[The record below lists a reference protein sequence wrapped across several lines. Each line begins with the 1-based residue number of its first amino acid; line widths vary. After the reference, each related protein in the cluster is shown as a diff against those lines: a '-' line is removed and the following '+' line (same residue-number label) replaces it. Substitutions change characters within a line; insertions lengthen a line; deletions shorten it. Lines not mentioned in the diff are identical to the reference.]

1 MYEFT
6 GRATTALEIAEDFS
20 REKNYS
26 FVGTEHILYGLIKE
40 GEGLAS
46 KILSNQG
53 LTPEYVEQEILKID
67 GVMNTLNVEVEYTPR
82 AKRIV
87 ENSAKESK
95 RMGQNYVG
103 TEHIL
108 LSLMREID
116 SVAVRI
122 LIDANI
128 DPQGIFA
135 DLLRLLS
142 EDSPISFGMSSFG
155 DINTPKNSVDNNTP
169 TLNQYGKDL
178 TLLAKENKL
187 DPVIGRNDEVQRI
200 IEILSRRT
208 KNNPV
213 LIGEPGVGKTAVVEG
228 LAQMI
233 VESKVSEVLKNK
245 KIVSL
250 DMSSMI
256 AGAKYRG
263 DFEERLKKSL
273 DEIKKSGNIIL
284 FIDELHTIIG
294 AGSAEGAMD
303 AANILKPLLSRG
315 EVQIIGATT
324 LNEYRKHIEKDS
336 ALERRFQP
344 VMVDEPTSKECF
356 EILKGIKGYY
366 EDYHKVKVSDD
377 ILKLSVSLSQK
388 YIHDRFLPDKAIDLL
403 DEACAR
409 VNLEDVILAK
419 IEKLERK
426 LKEIEN
432 QEEDLEQQIESSEN
446 NTSDNDTSIDNYEK
460 AAKIKEEQC
469 KLRTKL
475 DELIK
480 KSKPKEVTFNN
491 LAQVIELW
499 TKIPVTRVKTTETE
513 KLLNLK
519 ENLSK
524 RIIGQSEAIE
534 AISNSIIRKRANI
547 RNIERPPSFI
557 FVGPTG
563 VGKTQ
568 LVKELAFEL
577 FDNKEAIIKLDMSE
591 YMESNSTSKLIGS
604 PPGYVGYDEAGQ
616 LTEKIRRNPYS
627 IVLFD
632 EIEKAHPSVYNILLQ
647 ILDEGKLTDSQGRS
661 VSFKHTIIVLT
672 SNLGTNFKSDG
683 YGFAN
688 KQIESD
694 FLENKTRDALKEF
707 FSPEFL
713 NRIDDVITFNKLS
726 YEDLLKI
733 SDILLKELQEETKEK
748 NILFEYS
755 PEVIKY
761 IVDNGYNEKF
771 GARPIRRAI
780 QKYIEDLL
788 AVEFIKGN
796 VKENKTYTL
805 NIDNNKVIANI

>member
-1 MYEFT
+1 MV
-6 GRATTALEIAEDFS
+6 LCS
-20 REKNYS
+20 VCKKN
-26 FVGTEHILYGLIKE
+26 
-40 GEGLAS
+40 
-46 KILSNQG
+46 
-53 LTPEYVEQEILKID
+53 
-67 GVMNTLNVEVEYTPR
+67 M
-82 AKRIV
+82 
-87 ENSAKESK
+87 
-95 RMGQNYVG
+95 
-103 TEHIL
+103 
-108 LSLMREID
+108 
-116 SVAVRI
+116 AV
-122 LIDANI
+122 
-128 DPQGIFA
+128 IF
-135 DLLRLLS
+135 
-142 EDSPISFGMSSFG
+142 I
-155 DINTPKNSVDNNTP
+155 
-169 TLNQYGKDL
+169 
-178 TLLAKENKL
+178 NKL
-187 DPVIGRNDEVQRI
+187 DKDGKSTNESTGLCVECAKKQGIDPLANIMKEMEKISPEEMENMSKQFDEMLGGMNLDDDFDYDDDIDNEKPKMGFGLHNLFNNPMSSKSKETEEDEKSNDKKSKKKKKTKYLDTFGENLTQKARDKKLDKVIDRNRELQRMI
-200 IEILSRRT
+200 QILNRRS
-208 KNNPV
+208 KNNPA
-213 LIGEPGVGKTAVVEG
+213 LIGEPGVGKTAIVHA
-228 LAQMI
+228 LAQEI
-233 VESKVSEVLKNK
+233 VDGNVPGKLINKEVYLIDMTSLVAGTQFRGQFESRIKGLIDEC
-245 KIVSL
+245 
-250 DMSSMI
+250 
-256 AGAKYRG
+256 
-263 DFEERLKKSL
+263 KSL
-273 DEIKKSGNIIL
+273 GNIIL
-284 FIDELHTIIG
+284 AIDEVHNIVGGLEHDN
-294 AGSAEGAMD
+294 SMN
-303 AANILKPLLSRG
+303 AANMLKPALANGS
-315 EVQIIGATT
+315 VQLIGATT
-324 LNEYRKHIEKDS
+324 LKEYRKYIEKDS

-366 EDYHKVKVSDD
+366 EDYHKVKVSDE

-409 VNLEDVILAK
+409 VNLEDVLLAK

-426 LKEIEN
+426 LKEIES
-432 QEEDLEQQIESSEN
+432 QEEDLEQELESSDSSQDN
-446 NTSDNDTSIDNYEK
+446 SNTTIDAYEK

-469 KLRTKL
+469 KVQTKL

-480 KSKPKEVTFNN
+480 KAKPKEVTFDN

-513 KLLNLK
+513 KLLSLK

-547 RNIERPPSFI
+547 RNISRPPSFI

-683 YGFAN
+683 FGFAN

-694 FLENKTRDALKEF
+694 MLENKTRDALKEF

-733 SDILLKELQEETKEK
+733 SEILIKELQDETKEK

-761 IVDNGYNEKF
+761 IVDNGYNDKF

-796 VKENKTYTL
+796 IKENKVYTL
-805 NIDNNKVIANI
+805 GIENNKVIANI